1 MDQISLSLCDTEYR
15 FLQSPED
22 TLSVLKGRKTSGVSS
37 VRTGSYFCPDFFLY
51 IMEKYQDTIAKASE
65 QAGMGVIPVVPVT
78 GQRQLGRVK
87 DTLFGLAAGIE
98 AVVVNDYGMLLWA
111 AEHLECPVI
120 MGRLFFRQ
128 PRDPRSEELAEEI
141 AGIPLPASS
150 LERYRDRYRVR
161 CIEMEGFG
169 EAIDLS
175 SLPEGIRFGMHWP
188 WILMSCGRICEDASL
203 FLPVEKKFRPDIP
216 CAVECVNVYRD
227 YRLTNA
233 GVRKYGKAV
242 FFYQEQE
249 PELIGADRCSVERIE
264 MLTDL

>member
-22 TLSVLKGRKTSGVSS
+22 TVSVLKERKASGVSS
-37 VRTGSYFCPDFFLY
+37 VRTGSYFCPNFFLY
-51 IMEKYQDTIAKASE
+51 IMEKYKDTIMKAAE
-65 QAGMGVIPVVPVT
+65 AADMGVIPVVPVT
-78 GQRQLGRVK
+78 GQKQLRQIRDVIAGFAE
-87 DTLFGLAAGIE
+87 DAA

-111 AEHLECPVI
+111 AENLTCPVI

-141 AGIPLPASS
+141 AGIPFPASS
-150 LERYRDRYRVR
+150 LEKYRDHYRVR
-161 CIEMEGFG
+161 GIEMEGFG
-169 EAIDLS
+169 EAVDLS
-175 SLPEGIRFGMHWP
+175 SLPAGIRFGMHRP

-216 CAVECVNVYRD
+216 CSVECVNVYRD
-227 YRLTNA
+227 YLLTNA

-249 PELIGADRCSVERIE
+249 PELIGADGRDVERIE
-264 MLTDL
+264 ILSDL